1 MKKFLLSAFSVV
13 ALATAAVAQPTLTVQ
28 DSISVNTT
36 WGPTQQYLL
45 KGYVYVTAGATLT
58 IEPGVIIKGDKN
70 TKGTLIVERG
80 AKLIANGTPI
90 SPIVFTSNQ
99 GIGQRTYGDWGG
111 IIICGKAPTNWR
123 AGEALVEG
131 GPRSKYGGT
140 DAHDNSGSLSFVR
153 IEYPG
158 VAFSPN
164 NEVNGL
170 TLCGVGDATNID
182 HVQVS
187 FSGDD
192 SYEWFGGTVNAKY
205 IVSLAGWDDDF
216 DTDCGYSGK
225 NQFVVSVRDPY
236 AADQSGSKA
245 FESDSYQSGTAT
257 GKLGNT
263 NDSITRPVFSNVT
276 AIGPLVSAGS
286 TNYDNQYVS
295 AVQIRRGSSL
305 SILNS
310 IIGGYPCGILID
322 EPGPT
327 WGSTVANL
335 QSNNLQ
341 IRNTI
346 VAGTGTTTPPYTNFN
361 IGKDVMFFYGDAN
374 RTLTPTTVNSDTT
387 TGTPFAPAAGPYGWF
402 LTSKFGNKIYSS
414 VQNGVK
420 LQSPFYTT
428 NGTPNL
434 VPTSISPVCY
444 ATKLFVSWGAVPADV
459 FNPNLPISYDTTSPA
474 TYNVPGVPP
483 DFDSSKANDPFF
495 ARVNFVGAF
504 SGTGTTN
511 DNWMNGWCNFNP
523 NNTDYTHVASTYVTQ
538 APLAVTQ
545 AKLFPNPAG
554 EVAYLAMNLT
564 AASTVSITVADVTGK
579 IVANVF
585 QGENVIGENRFA
597 IDLTNMTT
605 GMYFVNVVTDNMHK
619 SYKLN
624 VIK

>member
-45 KGYVYVTAGATLT
+45 KGYVYVTAGTTLT

-70 TKGTLIVERG
+70 TKGSLIIERG
-80 AKLIANGTPI
+80 AKLIANGTPA

-99 GIGQRTYGDWGG
+99 PIGQRSYGDWGG
-111 IIICGKAPTNWR
+111 VILCGKAPVNWR
-123 AGEALVEG
+123 AGFAQVEG
-131 GPRSKYGGT
+131 GPRSLYGGT
-140 DAHDNSGSLSFVR
+140 DVHDNSGSLSFVR

-164 NEVNGL
+164 NEINGL
-170 TLCGVGDATNID
+170 TLCGVGDATNLD
-182 HVQVS
+182 HIQVS
-187 FSGDD
+187 YSGDD
-192 SYEWFGGTVNAKY
+192 SYEWFGGSVNGKFLVA
-205 IVSLAGWDDDF
+205 LAGWDDDF
-216 DTDCGYSGK
+216 DTDNGYTGK
-225 NQFVVSVRDPY
+225 NQFVFGLRDPF

-245 FESDSYQSGTAT
+245 FESDSYQSGTAS
-257 GKLGNT
+257 GLLGNT
-263 NDSITRPVFSNVT
+263 NDSITRPIFSNVT
-276 AIGPLVSAGS
+276 AIGPLVSNTS
-286 TNYDNQYVS
+286 TNYDNQFVS
-295 AVQIRRGSSL
+295 GAHIRRGSSI

-322 EPGPT
+322 ESSASF
-327 WGSTVANL
+327 GSTTANL

-346 VAGTGTTTPPYTNFN
+346 VAGTGITTPPYTNFG
-361 IGKDVMFFYGDAN
+361 IGKDVMYVKDGA
-374 RTLTPTTVNSDTT
+374 RSLTPTTADADTT
-387 TGTPFAPAAGPYGWF
+387 TGTPFGTASGPYGWF
-402 LTSKFGNKIYSS
+402 LTPKYGNKIYAS
-414 VQNGVK
+414 VTNGVR
-420 LQSPFYTT
+420 LQNPFNLT
-428 NGTPNL
+428 NPNP
-434 VPTSISPVCY
+434 VPTSTSPVCY
-444 ATKLFVSWGAVPADV
+444 SSKLFVSWGAVPADI

-495 ARVNFVGAF
+495 SRVNFVGAF

-545 AKLFPNPAG
+545 AKLYPNPAG